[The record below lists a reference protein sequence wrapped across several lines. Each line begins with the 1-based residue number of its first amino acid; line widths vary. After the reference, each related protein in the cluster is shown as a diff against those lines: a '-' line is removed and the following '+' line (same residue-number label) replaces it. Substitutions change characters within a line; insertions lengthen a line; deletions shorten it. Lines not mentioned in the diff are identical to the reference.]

1 MLDDNADSPTPTA
14 LCDRRLH
21 RLVQPPRGTMCERG
35 LPCET
40 GAPSPF
46 VPLGRLR
53 EHRTPLRPVPLAM
66 QRSPA
71 WSPQKPASPPVP
83 STPSKFVPYTGDH
96 YTLER
101 QLGKGAFGLVT
112 LMRSVVTGELVA
124 MKTIQRDRL
133 CSDLLRKTVEREI
146 RILKAVRH
154 GGIVRLLEVIE
165 TPQAIHQV
173 LEFVDG
179 GSLLELVEARGRL
192 SEAEARPLVWQLID
206 ALEHCHACH
215 VCHRDLKLE
224 NCMLDRTRS
233 KIVLID
239 FGLSIVW
246 REGGTLCK
254 SYGTP
259 CYMAPEMTARR
270 PYLGPRV
277 DAWSL
282 GVLLAAMLAGRL
294 PFAAPTRAEL
304 KRKILAADYT
314 LPPQLSPQ
322 SRDFVA
328 RLLTV
333 DADARIRLA
342 DARQHPWLSPCAT
355 AAAVAAAT
363 AAATGTGTVGADE
376 GVVAAAG
383 SDAPT
388 PRGCCSSP
396 GLPSPAVASTPSPPQ
411 RAAEEGSPPGSPRPT
426 PARDK
431 ADARA
436 LDATV
441 LRDLATRGLDAAEV
455 SRAVCARDFGHA
467 HACYELL
474 LARRR
479 RDEECQEG
487 MARLQA

>member
-1 MLDDNADSPTPTA
+1 
-14 LCDRRLH
+14 
-21 RLVQPPRGTMCERG
+21 
-35 LPCET
+35 
-40 GAPSPF
+40 
-46 VPLGRLR
+46 
-53 EHRTPLRPVPLAM
+53 M

-71 WSPQKPASPPVP
+71 WSPQKPASPPIP
-83 STPSKFVPYTGDH
+83 PTPSKFVPYTGDR
-96 YTLER
+96 YSLER

-112 LMRSVVTGELVA
+112 LMKSVVTGELVA

-165 TPQAIHQV
+165 TPEAIHQV

-179 GSLLELVEARGRL
+179 GSLLELVESRGRL

-215 VCHRDLKLE
+215 ICHRDLKLE
-224 NCMLDRTRS
+224 NCMLDRTRR

-246 REGGTLCK
+246 REGGRLCK

-270 PYLGPRV
+270 SYLGPQV

-322 SRDFVA
+322 SRDLVA

-333 DADARIRLA
+333 EPDARIRLA
-342 DARQHPWLSPCAT
+342 DARHHPWLAPCAT

-363 AAATGTGTVGADE
+363 ADAAAA
-376 GVVAAAG
+376 AAAG
-383 SDAPT
+383 TETGAAEGAVAAVSDGST
-388 PRGCCSSP
+388 VRGRCSSP
-396 GLPSPAVASTPSPPQ
+396 GLPSPEAASTPSPPQ
-411 RAAEEGSPPGSPRPT
+411 RAAEDGSPPGSPRPT
-426 PARDK
+426 PARHDT
-431 ADARA
+431 DALA
-436 LDATV
+436 LDASV
-441 LRDLATRGLDAAEV
+441 LRDCAANGLDAAEV
-455 SRAVCARDFGHA
+455 ARAVRARDFGHA

-479 RDEECQEG
+479 REREECAECEEG
-487 MARLQA
+487 LARLRA